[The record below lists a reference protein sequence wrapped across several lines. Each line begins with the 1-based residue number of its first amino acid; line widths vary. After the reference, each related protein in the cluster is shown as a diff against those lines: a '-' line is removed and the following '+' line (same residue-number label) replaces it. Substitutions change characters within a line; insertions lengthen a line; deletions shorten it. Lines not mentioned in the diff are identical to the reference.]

1 MPPQDDQSIQ
11 QSPEVESHAA
21 ATLFGLVEKLAAT
34 WGRETEWQMLKQ
46 LQAGF
51 QDCALNMDPKFSQS
65 LNPEFWQ
72 TLGPEFSRS
81 LLQRETSV
89 ERTGSCCQCVR
100 LCTMTRKSKMS
111 EVTVADFWRVS
122 NHNFRFAGT

>member
-11 QSPEVESHAA
+11 QFPEVESHAT

-34 WGRETEWQMLKQ
+34 WRRETEWRTLKQ
-46 LQAGF
+46 LQADF
-51 QDCALNMDPKFSQS
+51 QDYALNMDPQFSQS
-65 LNPEFWQ
+65 LNPEFLH

-81 LLQRETSV
+81 LLQRETSM
-89 ERTGSCCQCVR
+89 ERTGSCCQRVR

-111 EVTVADFWRVS
+111 EVTVAGF
-122 NHNFRFAGT
+122 